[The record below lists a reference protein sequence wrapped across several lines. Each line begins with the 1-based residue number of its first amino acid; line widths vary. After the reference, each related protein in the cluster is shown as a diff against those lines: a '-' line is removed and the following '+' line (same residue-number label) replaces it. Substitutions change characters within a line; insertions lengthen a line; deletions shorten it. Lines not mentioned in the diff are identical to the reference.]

1 MSLESSE
8 PAERFQPVERR
19 GERRMKVFLGGKL
32 AFLDAGVSADC
43 VVRNLS
49 RNGAAVEIAEPTALP
64 LGPVLIITKHARAH
78 MTQPA
83 WVFGR
88 RAGLRMTGSWDLAQP
103 GEAPAWMRSLWLAL
117 APR

>member
-1 MSLESSE
+1 MSLESSG
-8 PAERFQPVERR
+8 PAERFKPVERR
-19 GERRMKVFLGGKL
+19 GERRVKVFLGGKL

-49 RNGAAVEIAEPTALP
+49 RFGAAVEIAQPTALP

-78 MTQPA
+78 ITRPA
-83 WVFGR
+83 WVCGR
-88 RAGLRMTGSWDLAQP
+88 RAGLHMTRSWDLAQP
-103 GEAPAWMRSLWLAL
+103 GEAPTWMRSLWLEL